1 MSTASTR
8 RIQVLPAAFLVA
20 LTALFSCQDDPVSPK
35 DSGPFVVSQAAPM
48 DAFRMPDSA
57 TWSHE
62 GTTGT
67 FSLTRSRDSF
77 AVKDSFAQSIA
88 THTLTM
94 SLWTLGL
101 RTTVTSYV
109 VNSDGGFDRGG
120 AASID
125 SNAIKLLLSFDS
137 LRQLD
142 PSGFGSSTDPVAS
155 QILSLRKATAFLIL
169 SGKLPLGGFPVGI
182 DSTAVVS
189 QILVVGSKSG
199 SSIAVL
205 AKTVGLSA
213 TSLEALAVVLFQ
225 SGVLK
230 PTDSSSLYPPYPVRV
245 RSAMSV
251 SGPLTAGGAAVAVNG
266 AFAWTKG
273 YRVSGEY
280 LVKTANGTAS
290 GFQFLVQ
297 KPIQLSDTNWTLS
310 DNFSLL
316 APSDAATGTDT
327 LVVTLSD
334 DSGHVATARAAFQ
347 VVAKETPKPDTT
359 APTIALVSLKSDTSV
374 PNSVQTLVV
383 EVVATDSVGVD
394 SVKINGVKLSNS
406 PYSVTVPLAIGIN
419 TVTAQAWDKAGNA
432 SKTISVTITRANSP
446 GDTVAPRIVRS
457 SPKGKDTTVDYTTS
471 TATLA
476 YLVTDDSLLAS
487 VSLDG
492 KTLSSTTGLFQAVV
506 DLPVG
511 SKSFVLM
518 ALDKHGNPA
527 RDTVT
532 VTRRKDTTKPVV
544 ALGAPSID
552 TTVSYKTTGLT
563 ISVVATDI
571 AGIDSVKIGG
581 IKSASTASPYAATVA
596 LALGANTITIEAF
609 DKFGNSAGKQLVVTR
624 AQAPDSIAP
633 VIVRT
638 VPVKD
643 STTVSASTAS
653 FDLAWTV
660 SDDSTLA
667 SVTLNGTALSGTAGV
682 YRSTQSVDAG
692 TKLFIVEAKDARG
705 NSTRDTVVVTRLT
718 DPSKPAATWQGGS
731 KDTAVWAYVP
741 SISATWKVT
750 DNALKLVTING
761 AAVSGSNELYTQT
774 VILATDTTWIRL
786 MALDSSG
793 NTLWDSVRVVRKYDK
808 TPPTVAFQ
816 KTKSRLV
823 ANAVAAD
830 TLAWTVSDNL
840 KLKSVKMNG
849 ADLTVSGNKYSSIVS
864 LPVGTN
870 RYVLVATDSAGN
882 LTTDSVVVARTA
894 LAPTHSLTA
903 NGKYIG
909 TAYDTLKSPGADS
922 IEYSMN
928 GTDWIKG
935 SVVKATGT
943 GAMMIYARAQPGNVQ
958 VVRAI
963 SLTQISSISI
973 GGNAMSG
980 TAYALYHLPDG
991 TLLGSG
997 SNVSAGFGTVEGA
1010 DNRGLSPRVIAT
1022 NVKSVWTT
1030 SGYDQNTFIIKKDG
1044 QFLASGN
1051 LSNGIFGGAEYQ
1063 FPVAFQAV
1071 SVDNVSLVASS
1082 GLSILF
1088 RKQDGTLW
1096 TQGHSSL
1103 GGSHQDSL
1111 PVQVSGIAH
1120 IAAIANSNTRASA
1133 AVDSS
1138 GQVYAWGNIFSNE
1151 VDMVTPLASGA
1162 KDVAIGDGHI
1172 LVLNADG
1179 TVSSGGANDF
1189 GQLGLGSQ
1197 GSGGNSLSRIPS
1209 LTGIKSIKASCNYS
1223 LYLNEKHE
1231 LLISGQLTTLFQT
1244 GSVYTKPT
1252 VIATGVAS
1260 MFPGL
1265 DGFMFLKQDGTLWGA
1280 GTQVFGEEPS
1290 YESADL
1296 PRQVNF

>member
-1 MSTASTR
+1 
-8 RIQVLPAAFLVA
+8 
-20 LTALFSCQDDPVSPK
+20 
-35 DSGPFVVSQAAPM
+35 
-48 DAFRMPDSA
+48 
-57 TWSHE
+57 
-62 GTTGT
+62 
-67 FSLTRSRDSF
+67 
-77 AVKDSFAQSIA
+77 
-88 THTLTM
+88 
-94 SLWTLGL
+94 
-101 RTTVTSYV
+101 VTSYV

-120 AASID
+120 AAAID

-142 PSGFGSSTDPVAS
+142 PSGYGSSTDPVSA

-169 SGKLPLGGFPVGI
+169 AGKLPLGGLPVGM
-182 DSTAVVS
+182 DSTTVVA

-347 VVAKETPKPDTT
+347 VVAKETPKPDTI
-359 APTIALVSLKSDTSV
+359 APNIALAYPTTDTSV

-406 PYSVTVPLAIGIN
+406 PYSVSVPLAIGIN
-419 TVTAQAWDKAGNA
+419 TVTAQAWDKSGNA
-432 SKTISVTITRANSP
+432 SKTISVSITRANSP

-492 KTLSSTTGLFQAVV
+492 KALSSTTGLYQAVV

-511 SKSFVLM
+511 SKSFVLL

-544 ALGAPSID
+544 ALGTPSID
-552 TTVSYKTTGLT
+552 TTVSFKTTGLT

-581 IKSASTASPYAATVA
+581 IKSASTASPYAATVV
-596 LALGANTITIEAF
+596 LALGANTISIEAF

-643 STTVSASTAS
+643 SATVSATTAS

-786 MALDSSG
+786 MALDSSS

-830 TLAWTVSDNL
+830 TLVWTVSDNL

-894 LAPTHSLTA
+894 LAPTHSA
-903 NGKYIG
+903 AAGNYIG
-909 TAYDTLKSPGADS
+909 TVYDTLKSPGADS
-922 IEYSMN
+922 IVYS
-928 GTDWIKG
+928 TDLSSWAKAKG
-935 SVVKATGT
+935 PVALTTSKTVYAKALPGDQIVPVSFVVSQVKSV
-943 GAMMIYARAQPGNVQ
+943 AMGGDDFIGQAFSLFVMADGSGYA
-958 VVRAI
+958 
-963 SLTQISSISI
+963 
-973 GGNAMSG
+973 
-980 TAYALYHLPDG
+980 
-991 TLLGSG
+991 SG
-997 SNVSAGFGTVEGA
+997 SNQGGAFGISSATTIFAHSPIKVVSGISWAAATSNYSTQSLFVMKTDNTIYAAGSGGAELGLGPTASSAMPFTRVYIDDVASITAGGGDTYFRKSDGTVWMPGVLDATPVQVPGLAHMASITSGA
-1010 DNRGLSPRVIAT
+1010 LRIDDYDVHGAGVDSMGQVWHWKYRDSTDWEASPIVTIGILVGPEVIAT
-1022 NVKSVWTT
+1022 
-1030 SGYDQNTFIIKKDG
+1030 
-1044 QFLASGN
+1044 
-1051 LSNGIFGGAEYQ
+1051 
-1063 FPVAFQAV
+1063 
-1071 SVDNVSLVASS
+1071 
-1082 GLSILF
+1082 
-1088 RKQDGTLW
+1088 
-1096 TQGHSSL
+1096 
-1103 GGSHQDSL
+1103 
-1111 PVQVSGIAH
+1111 
-1120 IAAIANSNTRASA
+1120 
-1133 AVDSS
+1133 
-1138 GQVYAWGNIFSNE
+1138 
-1151 VDMVTPLASGA
+1151 GA
-1162 KDVAIGDGHI
+1162 KDVVIGGGQLLI
-1172 LVLNADG
+1172 LKKDG
-1179 TVSSGGANDF
+1179 TVLAEGANSY
-1189 GQLGLGSQ
+1189 GQLGLGTVDSPIPYLSQ
-1197 GSGGNSLSRIPS
+1197 INGLSNIVAITAGTQFSLFLRNDNSLLIAGMIMTYSPPP
-1209 LTGIKSIKASCNYS
+1209 TGKTYS
-1223 LYLNEKHE
+1223 
-1231 LLISGQLTTLFQT
+1231 T
-1244 GSVYTKPT
+1244 PT
-1252 VIATGVAS
+1252 VIGNDVSAVWAGTNS
-1260 MFPGL
+1260 FI
-1265 DGFMFLKQDGTLWGA
+1265 FKKKDGTIWGA
-1280 GTQVFGEEPS
+1280 GWNNSGGLGLGTNDAAALPTQI
-1290 YESADL
+1290 
-1296 PRQVNF
+1296 NF

>member
-1 MSTASTR
+1 MSTAPTR

-35 DSGPFVVSQAAPM
+35 DSGPFMVSQAAPM
-48 DAFRMPDSA
+48 DSIRMPDSA

-77 AVKDSFAQSIA
+77 TVKASFAQSIA
-88 THTLTM
+88 SHELTM

-101 RTTVTSYV
+101 RTTVTTYV
-109 VNSDGGFDRGG
+109 VKSNGGFGLGG

-125 SNAIKLLLSFDS
+125 SNAVNRLRLFDS
-137 LRQLD
+137 LRKLD
-142 PSGFGSSTDPVAS
+142 PSGYGSSSDPVAS

-169 SGKLPLGGFPVGI
+169 SGRLPLGGFPVGM
-182 DSTAVVS
+182 DSTAVVA

-251 SGPLTAGGAAVAVNG
+251 SGPLTAGGGTVAVNG

-280 LVKTANGTAS
+280 LVKTGNGTAT

-297 KPIQLSDTNWTLS
+297 KPIQLSDTIWTLS

-359 APTIALVSLKSDTSV
+359 APNIALVSPKSDTSV
-374 PNSVQTLVV
+374 PNSVQSLVV

-394 SVKINGVKLSNS
+394 SVKINGVKLSSS
-406 PYSVTVPLAIGIN
+406 PYSVSVPLAIGIN
-419 TVTAQAWDKAGNA
+419 TVTVQAWDKAGNA

-457 SPKGKDTTVDYTTS
+457 SPKGKDTTVDYTSS

-492 KTLSSTTGLFQAVV
+492 KALSSTTGLFQAVV

-544 ALGAPSID
+544 ALGVPSID

-581 IKSASTASPYAATVA
+581 VKSASTASPYAATVA
-596 LALGANTITIEAF
+596 LALGANTISIEAF

-643 STTVSASTAS
+643 STTVSATTAS

-882 LTTDSVVVARTA
+882 ETKDTAVVARTA
-894 LAPTHSLTA
+894 FPATHSA
-903 NGKYIG
+903 VAGRYIG
-909 TAYDTLKSPGADS
+909 TVYDTLTSPGADS
-922 IEYSMN
+922 ILYS
-928 GTDWIKG
+928 TDGATWKRATSPLKFTTSTTVYAKAMPGEQFVPAAYAISQIKAVACGGFRGLGSSYSLFLKSDG
-935 SVVKATGT
+935 SVWEAGTTIEKRTQTGVLDISVFNQH
-943 GAMMIYARAQPGNVQ
+943 GDLKNFFMMSDKTWYAEGINYDGNLGIGTINTNVSLSQVLLSDIQQVAPGNGETYF
-958 VVRAI
+958 
-963 SLTQISSISI
+963 L
-973 GGNAMSG
+973 
-980 TAYALYHLPDG
+980 
-991 TLLGSG
+991 
-997 SNVSAGFGTVEGA
+997 
-1010 DNRGLSPRVIAT
+1010 
-1022 NVKSVWTT
+1022 
-1030 SGYDQNTFIIKKDG
+1030 KKDG
-1044 QFLASGN
+1044 TVWGAGAITAKIQGSNPTTGGMPVQIVTYPNDTLKQILEIKAGFPFGEGMPKAVALDSKGN
-1051 LSNGIFGGAEYQ
+1051 VWGWGDSIPKILISQAKSMSISNNLLVLLNDGTVQGMGYNANGELGTGSKSSSTYGFAQAVGIKNITAISNGGLHSLFLRDDKVLFLSGMIETEVVAPGAGSGPSYLSPTQ
-1063 FPVAFQAV
+1063 VATDV
-1071 SVDNVSLVASS
+1071 VAIWS
-1082 GLSILF
+1082 GFDGSF
-1088 RKQDGTLW
+1088 FKKSDGTLW
-1096 TQGHSSL
+1096 C
-1103 GGSHQDSL
+1103 
-1111 PVQVSGIAH
+1111 I
-1120 IAAIANSNTRASA
+1120 
-1133 AVDSS
+1133 
-1138 GQVYAWGNIFSNE
+1138 GNPKAGM
-1151 VDMVTPLASGA
+1151 DMEIVP
-1162 KDVAIGDGHI
+1162 
-1172 LVLNADG
+1172 
-1179 TVSSGGANDF
+1179 
-1189 GQLGLGSQ
+1189 
-1197 GSGGNSLSRIPS
+1197 
-1209 LTGIKSIKASCNYS
+1209 
-1223 LYLNEKHE
+1223 
-1231 LLISGQLTTLFQT
+1231 
-1244 GSVYTKPT
+1244 
-1252 VIATGVAS
+1252 AT
-1260 MFPGL
+1260 
-1265 DGFMFLKQDGTLWGA
+1265 
-1280 GTQVFGEEPS
+1280 
-1290 YESADL
+1290 